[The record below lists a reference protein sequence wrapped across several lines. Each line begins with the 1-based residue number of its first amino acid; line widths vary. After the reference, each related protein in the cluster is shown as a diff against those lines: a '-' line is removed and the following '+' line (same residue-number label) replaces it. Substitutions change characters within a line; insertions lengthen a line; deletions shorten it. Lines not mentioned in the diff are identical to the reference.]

1 MDLYNTQTGK
11 PESVPDEQA
20 EEAIKSGAYTFA
32 QGQAVPVRDSAGR
45 ITSMPGEQA
54 MTALHAG
61 DVSLTTQKAVDA
73 QAKVARYGTVGQTAL
88 TALEGA
94 ASSASLG
101 ASDWL
106 ERAAGGDQLAEDAR
120 QRKEVNPIARGF
132 GEAAGFVPGLVTG
145 GDEAEAGGY
154 LAKGLDALGAPQRA
168 VGAIGDVAEHAAGAL
183 TPELGDSLLAR
194 IATKAV
200 GTGARGTVEGAIYGG
215 DQYLADQALEQNPD
229 LSGESLLA
237 AVGHGALL
245 GGVAGGALGAGGEI
259 GKDVL
264 GRIAP
269 HISGAAESQAFRALG
284 ARKAFVTAADRIEG
298 GVEGVGRELLDSG
311 LIGFGDNVDQV
322 AEKVGSARQEAG
334 RAVGKALESADAAGV
349 EGPKL
354 ANVFKT
360 LDEGPLAKLRDLPS
374 MNQGAIHR
382 IEALKNDLRAAA
394 GRGTSEVNMVSEHVG
409 SMAPANDNAKVR
421 AMGAN
426 DNMVPEH
433 VGNVPIKA
441 SPESDAR
448 LSFQDAQKF
457 RARIDDEIK
466 WSTNPLAPVN
476 ATTEALKGVRR
487 ALEGEIEA
495 AGDRASKDLGEDWL
509 KNYKSAKLR
518 YRRLAVADDAVQDAV
533 ERRGANRVI
542 SPSDYGVGAA
552 IGVAAGGLAGLAG
565 AAAHHVLRE
574 RGNAAAAVLL
584 DRIGAFRGVGRAVG
598 MVEKETAR
606 GIGRAVGDE
615 SRVTV
620 SQKERAF
627 GGDFNKRREAVVE
640 AVGNEDHAQ
649 AIQDAVG
656 GIAQHAPNTAASFG
670 RAALRATTYLASQ
683 LPKPTD
689 TVTSTVSPKLAH
701 YDPPASEK
709 AAWNRKFD
717 AVHDPVGTMA
727 HVERH
732 TLTPDEVAAVSATH
746 PAWYQGTVKEIKKRL
761 TDLDK
766 PLSRARMQTLS
777 IWCGEPLIPT
787 MQPAFIQA
795 MQLSHQANA
804 PQAREPKRPR
814 GNPASGKSQ
823 SRVSENVGLTG
834 LSKGV

>member
-45 ITSMPGEQA
+45 IMSMPGEQA

-94 ASSASLG
+94 ASTASLG

-132 GEAAGFVPGLVTG
+132 GEAAGFVPGLFTG

-194 IATKAV
+194 IAAKAV

-269 HISGAAESQAFRALG
+269 HISGAAESQAFRALNP
-284 ARKAFVTAADRIEG
+284 RKAFVSAADRIEG
-298 GVEGVGRELLDSG
+298 GAEGIGRELLDSG
-311 LIGFGDNVDQV
+311 IIGFGDNVEQV
-322 AEKVGSARQEAG
+322 ADKVSTARQEAG
-334 RAVGKALESADAAGV
+334 AAVGKTLADADAAGV

-354 ANVFKT
+354 ANVFKQ
-360 LDEGPLAKLRDLPS
+360 LDEGPLARLKDLPS
-374 MNQGAIHR
+374 MNRGAIDR
-382 IEALKNDLRAAA
+382 IESLKTDLTAATGVKVPTA
-394 GRGTSEVNMVSEHVG
+394 AEFAEQGFAED
-409 SMAPANDNAKVR
+409 AAAKVR
-421 AMGAN
+421 DKLLA
-426 DNMVPEH
+426 
-433 VGNVPIKA
+433 
-441 SPESDAR
+441 DAK
-448 LSFQDAQKF
+448 LTFQDAQKF
-457 RARIDDEIK
+457 RARIDDAIK

-476 ATTEALKGVRR
+476 ETTEALKGVRR
-487 ALEGEIEA
+487 ALETEIES

-509 KNYKSAKLR
+509 KDYKSKKLR
-518 YRRLAVADDAVQDAV
+518 FRRLAVADDAAQDAV
-533 ERRGANRVI
+533 DRRTANRAI

-552 IGVAAGGLAGLAG
+552 AGMAFGGLGGLAG

-584 DRIGAFRGVGRAVG
+584 DRIGAFRGMGRAVG

-656 GIAQHAPNTAASFG
+656 GIAQHAPGTAASFV
-670 RAALRATTYLASQ
+670 RAALRVTTYLASQ

-777 IWCGEPLIPT
+777 IWCGEPMIPT

>member
-94 ASSASLG
+94 ASTASLG

-200 GTGARGTVEGAIYGG
+200 GIGARGTVEGAIYGG

-334 RAVGKALESADAAGV
+334 RAVDKVHESADATGV

-394 GRGTSEVNMVSEHVG
+394 G
-409 SMAPANDNAKVR
+409 
-421 AMGAN
+421 
-426 DNMVPEH
+426 
-433 VGNVPIKA
+433 
-441 SPESDAR
+441 SDAR

-457 RARIDDEIK
+457 RARIDDAIK

-476 ATTEALKGVRR
+476 ETTEALKGVRR
-487 ALEGEIEA
+487 ALESEIEA
-495 AGDRASKDLGEDWL
+495 AGDRASKVLGEDWL

-552 IGVAAGGLAGLAG
+552 IGVAGGGLAGLAG

-656 GIAQHAPNTAASFG
+656 GIAQHAPGTAASFV

-727 HVERH
+727 HVESH

-746 PAWYQGTVKEIKKRL
+746 PAWYQGTVKKYKKRL

>member
-1 MDLYNTQTGK
+1 M
-11 PESVPDEQA
+11 
-20 EEAIKSGAYTFA
+20 
-32 QGQAVPVRDSAGR
+32 
-45 ITSMPGEQA
+45 
-54 MTALHAG
+54 
-61 DVSLTTQKAVDA
+61 
-73 QAKVARYGTVGQTAL
+73 
-88 TALEGA
+88 
-94 ASSASLG
+94 
-101 ASDWL
+101 
-106 ERAAGGDQLAEDAR
+106 
-120 QRKEVNPIARGF
+120 
-132 GEAAGFVPGLVTG
+132 
-145 GDEAEAGGY
+145 
-154 LAKGLDALGAPQRA
+154 
-168 VGAIGDVAEHAAGAL
+168 
-183 TPELGDSLLAR
+183 
-194 IATKAV
+194 
-200 GTGARGTVEGAIYGG
+200 
-215 DQYLADQALEQNPD
+215 
-229 LSGESLLA
+229 
-237 AVGHGALL
+237 
-245 GGVAGGALGAGGEI
+245 
-259 GKDVL
+259 
-264 GRIAP
+264 
-269 HISGAAESQAFRALG
+269 
-284 ARKAFVTAADRIEG
+284 
-298 GVEGVGRELLDSG
+298 
-311 LIGFGDNVDQV
+311 
-322 AEKVGSARQEAG
+322 
-334 RAVGKALESADAAGV
+334 
-349 EGPKL
+349 
-354 ANVFKT
+354 
-360 LDEGPLAKLRDLPS
+360 
-374 MNQGAIHR
+374 
-382 IEALKNDLRAAA
+382 
-394 GRGTSEVNMVSEHVG
+394 
-409 SMAPANDNAKVR
+409 
-421 AMGAN
+421 
-426 DNMVPEH
+426 
-433 VGNVPIKA
+433 
-441 SPESDAR
+441 
-448 LSFQDAQKF
+448 
-457 RARIDDEIK
+457 
-466 WSTNPLAPVN
+466 
-476 ATTEALKGVRR
+476 
-487 ALEGEIEA
+487 
-495 AGDRASKDLGEDWL
+495 
-509 KNYKSAKLR
+509 
-518 YRRLAVADDAVQDAV
+518 
-533 ERRGANRVI
+533 I

-552 IGVAAGGLAGLAG
+552 IGVAGGGLAGLAG

-656 GIAQHAPNTAASFG
+656 GIAQHAPGTAASFG

-766 PLSRARMQTLS
+766 PLPRARMQTLS

>member
-94 ASSASLG
+94 ASTASLG

-334 RAVGKALESADAAGV
+334 GAVGKALESADAAGV

-382 IEALKNDLRAAA
+382 IEALKTDLTAATGVKVPTA
-394 GRGTSEVNMVSEHVG
+394 AEFAEQGFAED
-409 SMAPANDNAKVR
+409 AAAKVR
-421 AMGAN
+421 DKLLA
-426 DNMVPEH
+426 
-433 VGNVPIKA
+433 
-441 SPESDAR
+441 DAK
-448 LSFQDAQKF
+448 LTFQDAQKF
-457 RARIDDEIK
+457 RARIDDAIK

-476 ATTEALKGVRR
+476 ETTEALKGVRR

-552 IGVAAGGLAGLAG
+552 IGVAGGGLAGLAG

-656 GIAQHAPNTAASFG
+656 GIAQHAPGTAASFG

-701 YDPPASEK
+701 YGPPASEK

-761 TDLDK
+761 TGLDN
-766 PLSRARMQTLS
+766 PLPRARMQTLS